1 MLGTLYYTALKL
13 WPKEEILP
21 KQILYYLVWHLQRH
35 HWGNCLLYFLFVLL
49 IWKISNMITSL
60 THQLLSYL
68 EIYPDSGRCLSSCWS
83 PCCCYC
89 GCTGCSSRSRTV
101 EDTDRPRT
109 GTDTVA
115 SAVRTSTGCLLQRI
129 RDISWS
135 FGSESNL
142 PRLPKLVMMSVK
154 KVRKRG
160 DAAAKYE
167 ILTVS
172 SILLVRRTRKT
183 KRGTTR
189 KL

>member
-1 MLGTLYYTALKL
+1 M
-13 WPKEEILP
+13 
-21 KQILYYLVWHLQRH
+21 
-35 HWGNCLLYFLFVLL
+35 
-49 IWKISNMITSL
+49 
-60 THQLLSYL
+60 
-68 EIYPDSGRCLSSCWS
+68 
-83 PCCCYC
+83 
-89 GCTGCSSRSRTV
+89 
-101 EDTDRPRT
+101 
-109 GTDTVA
+109 
-115 SAVRTSTGCLLQRI
+115 
-129 RDISWS
+129 
-135 FGSESNL
+135 SNL

>member
-1 MLGTLYYTALKL
+1 MRMRWTAAVGERVRFFNLLVSLSKSSAAREPELLKFVPGFRYSSPRPSRGCRRCCRRAAGRGT
-13 WPKEEILP
+13 
-21 KQILYYLVWHLQRH
+21 
-35 HWGNCLLYFLFVLL
+35 
-49 IWKISNMITSL
+49 
-60 THQLLSYL
+60 
-68 EIYPDSGRCLSSCWS
+68 
-83 PCCCYC
+83 
-89 GCTGCSSRSRTV
+89 
-101 EDTDRPRT
+101 PRT
-109 GTDTVA
+109 GIGKAA
-115 SAVRTSTGCLLQRI
+115 SSGRTSTGYLLERQSP
-129 RDISWS
+129 DHWS
-135 FGSESNL
+135 KAAQSSL